1 MNTRVVVI
9 DPQNIDHEAIREA
22 GAIIRNG
29 GLVAFPTETVY
40 GLGAN
45 GLDPGAVKR
54 IFQAK
59 GRPSDNPLIL
69 HISRAEELDK
79 LVEDIP
85 PTAERLI
92 EEFWPGPLTLI
103 FKKSPLVPEI
113 VTAGLDTVAVRM
125 PSHPVAMSM
134 IRYAGVPVAAPS
146 ANLSGKPSPTRAHH
160 VIKDLLG
167 KVDMIIDSGS
177 VMVGLESTV
186 ADVTGGGVVVL
197 RPGGITPEQLGEVAG
212 DVTVDPGLIPD
223 SDTTIP
229 KAPGMKYAHYS
240 PDAQV
245 IVIDGDMYRAA
256 EKIQRMAKD
265 LERQGKRVGI
275 MATEQT
281 KALYKDA
288 LVVSVGDRKRPYT
301 IAANLFA
308 VLREFDALGVDVI
321 LAEGVERQGVGL
333 AVMNR
338 LLKAASHNVVR
349 V

>member
-9 DPQNIDHEAIREA
+9 DPQNIDHETLREA
-22 GAIIRNG
+22 GALIRNG

-69 HISRAEELDK
+69 HISRAEELDR
-79 LVEDIP
+79 LVEGIS

-92 EEFWPGPLTLI
+92 ERFWPGPLTLI
-103 FKKSPLVPEI
+103 FKKSPLVPEV

-125 PSHPVAMSM
+125 PSHPVAMGM

-146 ANLSGKPSPTRAHH
+146 ANTSGKPSPTRADH
-160 VIKDLLG
+160 VIRDLLG
-167 KVDMIIDSGS
+167 RVDMIIDGGDVS
-177 VMVGLESTV
+177 VGLESTV
-186 ADVTGGGVVVL
+186 AEVSGGRVLIL
-197 RPGGITPEQLGEVAG
+197 RPGGITPEQIAEVAG
-212 DVTVDPGLIPD
+212 DVAVDPALLPD
-223 SDTTIP
+223 NEMGTP
-229 KAPGMKYAHYS
+229 KAPGMKYTHYS
-240 PDAQV
+240 PEAEV
-245 IVIDGDMYRAA
+245 IIIDGEVYRAA
-256 EKIQRMAKD
+256 ERIKQMAQD
-265 LERQGKRVGI
+265 LEKQGKRVGI

-281 KALYKDA
+281 KALYKG
-288 LVVSVGDRKRPYT
+288 VPVISVGDRDKPYT

-321 LAEGVERQGVGL
+321 LAESMEQRGVGL

-338 LLKAASHNVVR
+338 LLKAAAYHVIKA
-349 V
+349 